1 MTVELE
7 RKFYKWY
14 KRNNISC
21 DEQKTTNRWD
31 GIQNAVGLFENLV
44 DISGLLKI

>member
-14 KRNNISC
+14 KRINISC
-21 DEQKTTNRWD
+21 DEQKTTNRYATKTIKEIYD
-31 GIQNAVGLFENLV
+31 
-44 DISGLLKI
+44 